1 MQTLM
6 FISKELFKA
15 LTHENRIQKFD
26 LGNWLNIFIGMANDF
41 VPIFETL
48 KALYSAHENECVIVH
63 DEPHRYY
70 LASHEVR
77 ATDGYRTDFG
87 GVEIKKAYVS
97 AHLMPIY
104 IYPDLIRTISSGLK
118 KRMQGKSCF
127 NFKKLDPALF
137 DELIELIQMS
147 ADRFKQEGR
156 L

>member
-1 MQTLM
+1 MA
-6 FISKELFKA
+6 S
-15 LTHENRIQKFD
+15 D
-26 LGNWLNIFIGMANDF
+26 L

-48 KALYSAHENECVIVH
+48 KALYSAHENKCVIVH
-63 DEPHRYY
+63 DEPHRYH

-77 ATDGYRTDFG
+77 AKDEYRTDFG

-104 IYPDLIRTISSGLK
+104 IHPDLLTSVSSDLK

-127 NFKKLDPALF
+127 NFKKPDAALF
-137 DELIELIQMS
+137 DELSELIKMS
-147 ADRFKQEGR
+147 VDRFKQEGR